1 MNLVRFMQIGICL
14 YALFFAV
21 ILIADC
27 LKHKSDFTGKH
38 FLPLAI
44 IGFFSDLLDTWGIGS
59 FATCQAA
66 FKFTNSCPDEKMPG
80 TLNVAHTLPTI
91 AEFLLFLHLIKIEGT
106 TLVFLIGGAVIGA
119 IYGASL
125 VSKWS
130 PKIIRTALGFAL
142 VILAVILS
150 LKLAHIGPFEKP
162 LSPEVIVQELKAN
175 GLSVKNGEEWIYL
188 IENNQNLSDT
198 EKEIYTNPSIT
209 MSELNALIPKLK
221 AEGIFSL
228 NARNLTSVISEHLT
242 YGLSG
247 YKLIL
252 GTLINTLLGALM
264 TIGVGL
270 YAPCMAMVSALGLN
284 VAAAF
289 PVMMGSCAFL
299 MPSASIQFIQSGKY
313 DRKATVIITIFGL
326 LGVFLAYK
334 VAAALPINILTA
346 IVICVMIYTA
356 LTFFRDAK
364 RL

>member
-1 MNLVRFMQIGICL
+1 
-14 YALFFAV
+14 
-21 ILIADC
+21 
-27 LKHKSDFTGKH
+27 
-38 FLPLAI
+38 
-44 IGFFSDLLDTWGIGS
+44 
-59 FATCQAA
+59 
-66 FKFTNSCPDEKMPG
+66 
-80 TLNVAHTLPTI
+80 
-91 AEFLLFLHLIKIEGT
+91 
-106 TLVFLIGGAVIGA
+106 
-119 IYGASL
+119 
-125 VSKWS
+125 
-130 PKIIRTALGFAL
+130 
-142 VILAVILS
+142 
-150 LKLAHIGPFEKP
+150 
-162 LSPEVIVQELKAN
+162 
-175 GLSVKNGEEWIYL
+175 
-188 IENNQNLSDT
+188 
-198 EKEIYTNPSIT
+198 

-326 LGVFLAYK
+326 LGVFVAYK